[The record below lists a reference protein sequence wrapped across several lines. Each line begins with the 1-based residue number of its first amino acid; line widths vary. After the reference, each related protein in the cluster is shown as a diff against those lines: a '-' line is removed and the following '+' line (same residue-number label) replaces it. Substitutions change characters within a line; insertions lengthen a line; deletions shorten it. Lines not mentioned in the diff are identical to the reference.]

1 MAETSSSGTVPSKE
15 IPHWQTSEYP
25 AELDPPQLTVQLD
38 LFTDQTG
45 GCAARFSVREG
56 SELVTAHGAAGTLL
70 AACRDEIVAAL
81 DSLIEVSRDG

>member
-1 MAETSSSGTVPSKE
+1 MTETSSSGTVPSKE

-38 LFTDQTG
+38 LLTDQTG
-45 GCAARFSVREG
+45 GCAARFSVRER
-56 SELVTAHGAAGTLL
+56 STLAAKHGGEGRLL

-81 DSLIEVSRDG
+81 DYLIEVSRDR